1 MNKLLSI
8 IVPVYNEER
17 LINKSLPLILSLN
30 TNKEVIVVDDGSKD
44 KTLDILKNLQNNYHF
59 SLIRQES
66 NQGKGSAVKRGLKE
80 IRGDYFIV
88 CDGDLE
94 YDPQDIIRLFNE
106 IIKEESNNIVIYG
119 SRFKNVKK
127 ISFHYLVNLFLTQL
141 TNLFFGSRLTDME
154 TCFKLIPRSALK
166 KIQLS
171 GKRFEIEPEITARL
185 LKSGYII
192 KELPISYKRRNYKEG
207 KKITAK
213 DGWLAVKTLIEE
225 RIKK

>member
-1 MNKLLSI
+1 MSKLLSI

-44 KTLDILKNLQNNYHF
+44 KTPELLKGLQNNYQF
-59 SLIRQES
+59 TLVRQEP
-66 NQGKGSAVKRGLKE
+66 NQGKGAAVKRGLEEMK
-80 IRGDYFIV
+80 GDYFII
-88 CDGDLE
+88 CDADLE

-106 IIKEESNNIVIYG
+106 VLNEEKDNLVIYG
-119 SRFKNVKK
+119 SRFKDVKK
-127 ISFHYLVNLFLTQL
+127 ISFHYAVNRFLTEM
-141 TNLFFGSRLTDME
+141 TNVLFGSHLTDME
-154 TCFKLIPRSALK
+154 TCFKLVPRSVLQ
-166 KIQLS
+166 KIRLS

-192 KELPISYKRRNYKEG
+192 KELPISYDRRTNEEG

-213 DGWLAVKTLIEE
+213 DGWLAVKTLLKEWL
-225 RIKK
+225 KK